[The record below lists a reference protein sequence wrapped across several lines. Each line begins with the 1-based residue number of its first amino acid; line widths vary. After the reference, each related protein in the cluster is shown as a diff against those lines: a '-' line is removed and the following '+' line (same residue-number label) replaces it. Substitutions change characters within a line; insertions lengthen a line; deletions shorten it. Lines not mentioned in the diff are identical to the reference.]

1 MPSSFHPT
9 KARSRSMPPSG
20 STMEQARTSSFGLKT
35 KAWGY
40 PSKIYRESSID
51 SIRKTKLKQA
61 PVWDYPIANSWPKPM
76 GEASWRKTA
85 SSEALQ
91 CRCFCQWKPGKPSDF
106 MTLRLLIADDERLF
120 RQSLRILLE
129 TAEDITVVAE
139 AGDGQ
144 EAVVKAK
151 ETAPDIA
158 LLDVRMPKMD
168 GIKAA
173 KLISTV
179 APRTKILMLSIHDD
193 DEKIVS
199 AIKAGARGYI
209 LKDTDRS
216 DFVQI
221 IRHTYAGKTHSSPY
235 LAHLTVEQSAL
246 HHELPKEDRERRFS
260 DKYGVSDLE
269 LNLLQLLA

>member
-1 MPSSFHPT
+1 MP
-9 KARSRSMPPSG
+9 
-20 STMEQARTSSFGLKT
+20 
-35 KAWGY
+35 
-40 PSKIYRESSID
+40 
-51 SIRKTKLKQA
+51 
-61 PVWDYPIANSWPKPM
+61 
-76 GEASWRKTA
+76 
-85 SSEALQ
+85 
-91 CRCFCQWKPGKPSDF
+91 
-106 MTLRLLIADDERLF
+106 LRLLIADDERLF

-129 TAEDITVVAE
+129 TAEDILVVAE

-151 ETAPDIA
+151 QTQPDMA

-209 LKDTDRS
+209 LKDTDRA
-216 DFVQI
+216 DFIEI
-221 IRHTYAGKTHSSPY
+221 IRHTHLGKSHPSPY
-235 LAHLTVEQSAL
+235 LAHLTLEEASRLDDASR
-246 HHELPKEDRERRFS
+246 EERERRFL
-260 DKYGVSDLE
+260 DKYGLSDLE
-269 LNLLQLLA
+269 LKVLHLVAEGLNNEEISRLTHVARETVKGQLKGLFRKLQVKNRTEAAVLAVREGID